1 MPGENA
7 FAFTPTP
14 LVVLHEGRAH
24 QICRVTPPE
33 GVTGDARLE
42 LERDGERHAW
52 CGDDLRG
59 DLLLP
64 EVAAPTT
71 GTATLTS
78 GEETWST
85 SVEFAPV
92 RRWSVFLV
100 NHSHTDIGFTHPY
113 LDCID
118 IHVKNLRLA
127 LDMIDATADWPGESR
142 MRWTVESAWQVQHFL
157 RAFPQDRDR
166 LAAAVHAGL
175 VEIEALY
182 IHSYFDILSREQLVR
197 SLSLAS
203 TLREEMDIPITSA
216 MICDVP
222 GCAWSLVDLLAAE
235 DVRYLAMAP
244 NNFIAPFHAQTDL
257 ERPFIWQGP
266 AGGRVLVWFT
276 GDPSWAYIE
285 GARLGFWESFES
297 VVDKLPGRLLEMEAT
312 GYPYDA
318 VQFQLGSD
326 NRPLRLLPATI
337 AREWNARY
345 LAPRIEIATTSQF
358 FRHMEAHYS
367 DRFPVVSG
375 EWQSSWSETSLH
387 YPHEAALSRRNHH
400 TLAGWER
407 FSAIAAWIN
416 EAYIPPLKDVDD
428 AYDAS
433 LLFDEH
439 GGSKGIWLPR
449 NEDEALEAFVQGY
462 ALFEQET
469 KPAIAGRAKAL
480 AAATGAQRTGD
491 DPVAVVWNLL
501 SWPRSAP
508 VEIAPPGGSKPLR
521 AVDELTGQPVPLA
534 ITDDGRPM
542 LHAGDVPPHGYRR
555 FRLTSEPG
563 DAPTWPEPTPS
574 HRVDSGQATLEN
586 DQLSLGVDAIGAI
599 TSLVLRESGRELID
613 RDGWPGGNALTRY
626 ETAPAG
632 PEPGG
637 DFNADRRLYDG
648 VPIDG
653 WIVQPTTIEPEPI
666 AVSTAPPG
674 VACIETRVT
683 IDGVYRWES
692 DVTLHRDWIEVVNRL
707 TWLDLPPSAEMLYV
721 VFPFALQRPE
731 IRHAGQ
737 YAIVDP
743 RRQTLSGS
751 NHDSFA
757 IQGWTDL
764 HAGEAGVTMTS
775 ADLPLVD
782 YGGINH
788 RQFHRQVD
796 PERGILAF
804 RASALSNAPADPASP
819 WGKLPWLELRFAIR
833 PYGGAFDPLAAHRFG
848 EEQDSPLAAS
858 CLPPRHPGEWRLPS
872 ASLVSLE
879 SDTALVTGLKPA
891 ANGQGTIVRVWESTG
906 QRTIARLSFPQHHL
920 LAAWRTTP
928 TEHDDA
934 RLGIAGNA
942 VTLELAPFQLVT
954 LRCVMGH

>member
-1 MPGENA
+1 MPGENP

-14 LVVLHEGRAH
+14 LIALEHDQPRQV
-24 QICRVTPPE
+24 CRVTLPD
-33 GVTGDARLE
+33 GLTSDARLE
-42 LERDGERHAW
+42 LQRDGATLAW
-52 CGDDLRG
+52 SGDALHR

-64 EVAAPTT
+64 EVSAPTT
-71 GTATLTS
+71 GVATLAS
-78 GEETWST
+78 GEDTWST
-85 SVEFAPV
+85 TVEFAPV

-127 LDMIDATADWPGESR
+127 LDMIDATAEWPGDSR

-157 RAFPQDRDR
+157 RAFPQDLER
-166 LAAAVHAGL
+166 LASAIREGL

-203 TLREEMDIPITSA
+203 NLRQEMDIPITSA

-222 GCAWSLVDLLAAE
+222 GCAWSLVDLFAAE
-235 DVRYLAMAP
+235 DVRYLAIAP
-244 NNFIAPFHAQTDL
+244 NNFIAPFHAQTSL

-285 GARLGFWESFES
+285 GARLGFWESFDS
-297 VVDKLPGRLLEMEAT
+297 VVDKLPARLLEMEAA

-326 NRPLRLLPATI
+326 NRPLRLFPATI
-337 AREWNARY
+337 AREWNATY
-345 LAPRIEIATTSQF
+345 LSPRIEIATTSQF
-358 FRHMEAHYS
+358 FQHMEARYS

-400 TLAGWER
+400 TLAEWER
-407 FSAIAAWIN
+407 FATIANWKN
-416 EAYIPPLKDVDD
+416 EAYIPPLKEIDD

-449 NEDEALEAFVQGY
+449 NDDETLEALIQGY

-480 AAATGAQRTGD
+480 AAATGAQRTAD

-501 SWPRSAP
+501 PWPRSGP
-508 VEIAPPGGSKPLR
+508 VEITAPGDVTVTH
-521 AVDELTGQPVPLA
+521 AVDEVTGQPVPF
-534 ITDDGRPM
+534 TTTGDGRTL
-542 LHAGDVPPHGYRR
+542 LHAGEVPPFGFRR
-555 FRLTSEPG
+555 FRLSG
-563 DAPTWPEPTPS
+563 ADAETPPWPEPVPE
-574 HRVDSGQATLEN
+574 HRVEDERASLQNDWFALEVDS
-586 DQLSLGVDAIGAI
+586 VGAI
-599 TSLVLRESGRELID
+599 TSLVLRETGSELID
-613 RDGWPGGNALTRY
+613 REGWPGGNALTRY
-626 ETAPAG
+626 QTEPAG

-648 VPIDG
+648 IPIDG
-653 WIVQPTTIEPEPI
+653 WIVAPTTVEPEPI
-666 AVSTAPPG
+666 AVTSEPDSTT
-674 VACIETRVT
+674 VRTHVT
-683 IDGVYRWES
+683 IDGVYGWES
-692 DVTLHRDWIEVVNRL
+692 NITLHRDWIECRNRL
-707 TWLDLPPSAEMLYV
+707 VWLGQPLGAEMLYV
-721 VFPFALQRPE
+721 VFPFAMDQPE
-731 IRHAGQ
+731 IRHASQ

-743 RRQTLSGS
+743 KRQTLSGS
-751 NHDSFA
+751 NHDYFA
-757 IQGWTDL
+757 VQGWTDFNV
-764 HAGEAGVTMTS
+764 HDAGITIVS
-775 ADLPLVD
+775 VDLPMVD
-782 YGGINH
+782 YGGINL
-788 RQFHRQVD
+788 RRFHRKLD
-796 PERGILAF
+796 PERGVFAF
-804 RASALSNAPADPASP
+804 RAAALGNAPAEPGSP
-819 WGKLPWLELRFAIR
+819 WGKLPWLELRFAVR
-833 PYGGAFDPLAAHRFG
+833 PYAGAFDPLAAHRFG
-848 EEQDSPLAAS
+848 EEQDSPLVAS
-858 CLPPRHPGEWRLPS
+858 CLPPRHPGEWRQSS

-879 SDTALVTGLKPA
+879 SESALVTGLKPA
-891 ANGQGTIVRVWESTG
+891 TNGRGSIVRLWESTG
-906 QRTIARLSFPQHHL
+906 RRTTARLSFPQHGL

-928 TEHDDA
+928 TERDIG
-934 RLGIAGNA
+934 RLAIAGNSI
-942 VTLELAPFQLVT
+942 TLELEPFQVVT
-954 LRCVMGH
+954 LRCVVGR

>member
-1 MPGENA
+1 MPGDNA
-7 FAFTPTP
+7 FAFIPTP
-14 LVVLHEGRAH
+14 LIRLHEGQAH
-24 QICRVTPPE
+24 QVCRLTLPE
-33 GVTGDARLE
+33 VGATDARLE
-42 LERDGERHAW
+42 LERDGAHHTW
-52 CGDDLRG
+52 SGDALRG

-64 EVAAPTT
+64 EVTEPTT

-78 GEETWST
+78 GDEIWSAT
-85 SVEFAPV
+85 VEFSPV

-127 LDMIDATADWPGESR
+127 LDMIDATADWPGSSR

-166 LAAAVHAGL
+166 LATAVRQGL

-203 TLREEMDIPITSA
+203 DLRQEMGIPITSA

-222 GCAWSLVDLLAAE
+222 GCAWSLVDLFAAE

-257 ERPFIWQGP
+257 ERPFIWEGP

-297 VVDKLPGRLLEMEAT
+297 VADKLPARLLEIETA

-326 NRPLRLLPATI
+326 NRPLRLLPASI
-337 AREWNARY
+337 AREWNAKY
-345 LAPRIEIATTSQF
+345 LSPRIEIATTSQF
-358 FRHMEAHYS
+358 FRHMESRYS
-367 DRFPVVSG
+367 ERFPVVSG

-400 TLAGWER
+400 TLSEWER
-407 FSAIAAWIN
+407 FATIANWMN
-416 EAYIPPLKDVDD
+416 EAYIPPLKEIDD

-449 NEDEALEAFVQGY
+449 NEDEALEALVQGY
-462 ALFEQET
+462 TLFEQET

-501 SWPRSAP
+501 PWPRTGP
-508 VEIAPPGGSKPLR
+508 VNIAPPGDASDLY
-521 AVDELTGQPVPLA
+521 AVDEITGQPVPLV
-534 ITDDGRPM
+534 ITDDGQTL
-542 LHAGDVPPHGYRR
+542 LHAGDIPPYGFRR
-555 FRLTSEPG
+555 FRLISESGESP
-563 DAPTWPEPTPS
+563 PWPDPAPS
-574 HRVDSGQATLEN
+574 HRIESDTTTLEN
-586 DQLSLGVDAIGAI
+586 DRLSLSVDSTGAI
-599 TSLVLRESGRELID
+599 TSLVHRESGVELID
-613 RDGWPGGNALTRY
+613 RDGWPGGNAFTRY
-626 ETAPAG
+626 ETEPAG

-648 VPIDG
+648 VPING
-653 WIVQPTTIEPEPI
+653 WTVEPTSLEPDPI
-666 AVSTAPPG
+666 AVTTAPG
-674 VACIETRVT
+674 AATVETHVT
-683 IDGVYRWES
+683 IDDVYGWRS
-692 DVTLHRDWIEVVNRL
+692 DITLHSDWVEVRNRL
-707 TWLDLPPSAEMLYV
+707 VWLDQPPGAEMLYV
-721 VFPFALQRPE
+721 IFPFALAQPE

-743 RRQTLSGS
+743 KRQTLSGS
-751 NHDSFA
+751 NHEYFA

-764 HAGEAGVTMTS
+764 SADSAGVTVTS
-775 ADLPLVD
+775 ADLLLLD
-782 YGGINH
+782 YGGINL

-796 PERGILAF
+796 PERGVMAF
-804 RASALSNAPADPASP
+804 RAAALSNAPAEPGSP

-833 PYGGAFDPLAAHRFG
+833 PYSGAFDHLAAHRFG
-848 EEQDSPLAAS
+848 EEQDSPLVAS
-858 CLPPRHPGEWRLPS
+858 CLPPHHPGEWRMPT
-872 ASLVSLE
+872 ASLISLE
-879 SDTALVTGLKPA
+879 TDTALVTGLKPA
-891 ANGQGTIVRVWESTG
+891 ANGRGTIVRLWESTG
-906 QRTIARLSFPQHHL
+906 RRTTARLSFPQHDL
-920 LAAWRTTP
+920 LGAWRTTP

-934 RLGIAGNA
+934 RLAIAGNA
-942 VTLELAPFQLVT
+942 ITLELEPFQLIT
-954 LRCVMGH
+954 LRCVVGR